1 MMLSPLRLLALL
13 VALCSGAAF
22 VHSQTS
28 PAVPLRRPISPQQPM
43 WLVHIDTWNYADP
56 QKIIAL
62 IPADLRPFVV
72 MNISLSISHNEET
85 SQFQVAEYG
94 YEIAKSWLRACAE
107 NQMWAMVQPSSGG
120 FSQFSDFD
128 LSVYEEF
135 YRDFP
140 NMIGF
145 NYCEQFWGYDSPTDP
160 LSAKWI
166 DRINHFARLLPL
178 THKYGGY
185 LVVSWCGNQWSPN
198 INPIGM
204 LKRVPAFA
212 AASRQYAANYIL
224 CEKHTQQ
231 SYQYDMESLALG
243 AWLSGYS
250 GHYGMRYDDT
260 GWTDTTGTHA
270 NFTMATQ
277 GAPFLEHVMLTG
289 QTVFDGPE
297 LIWTQCFREIS
308 AGATT
313 DGYTM
318 RRWETFP
325 QFDNVSVDLFRK
337 VVDGTVRIPTRRE
350 VIDRTQV
357 VVINDVNSGSADTI
371 YSSPETLFEG
381 LYRMDGDGNLRDNK
395 TFFKKTGRYPTI
407 PTVFQLADADAQ
419 SFPVKVN
426 RSAYAS
432 RWPTIAAKVAEFDSR
447 FPSEYTGDIYAGR
460 HENGWVVY
468 NPYKTGQT
476 ASGLIPFKYNTA
488 ASMELTLSQYTAGVV
503 KEYADRVT
511 YYLSNY
517 DNVLDTSLKTD
528 VIVIRGA
535 SSRPTW
541 SYADRGNHQASVL
554 TDSWVDGVFTLTV
567 RHNGALDITVNCA
580 GPATGRLT
588 DYTPANI
595 VAPARPSVF
604 AGPRQY
610 EAECFDYKSIAGI
623 TRGGNNGPIRN
634 YTGQGYL
641 QFGNG
646 SASAVRDT
654 VTVPAP
660 GRYLLQTRYAVT
672 GADITSVD
680 LYVNGV
686 RIGTPVFNRTP
697 TLSDWAV
704 VEQSVTLAAGAN
716 NIEYRATG
724 TRSTA
729 LYFDNIVVEP
739 TAYTQGLVIQ
749 ENEPGFVR
757 VDGAVSTTRSGYTG
771 EGYADTTD
779 AAGTTVRWKVRYP
792 EATTAALTFRY
803 ASDTDHVADLYL
815 NGVNVASGVRFPAT
829 AAPETWRLVS
839 VHAAVGAGTS
849 EVRLQAVSATGLP
862 DLDFLGVGGA
872 EESGQLAPVADTYA
886 RDGGSASTNFGTATQ
901 LVAKYDAAPNS
912 GFSRV
917 SFFKFDVAGLA
928 DAQSVRLKLV
938 PFQVDG
944 PATLSFERIADDTW
958 SETGLHWNNR
968 PTAAG
973 TLAATHSSYTVG
985 QQIEVDLTAA
995 VRAEAEGDGI
1005 LSLRVSND
1013 GWNFI
1018 GFHSRESTTAA
1029 FRPVLEFTRPT
1040 VARGAVRVAHLRFDE
1055 GSGSVAQDSTG
1066 HDWHGALVGAPAW
1079 VSGASA
1085 RIDGALQLSAGA
1097 HVTLPGG
1104 LLAGLHDAT
1113 FALWV
1118 KPDTLADET
1127 RLFEFGDGTAL
1138 RRLAFTPR
1146 TAAGH
1151 ARFALTVDGTTHA
1164 VETPAATHFA
1174 PGQWT
1179 HVAISISGHTATL
1192 FLNGTPVATNPAFA
1206 LIPADLGT
1214 IHLAHL
1220 GTAATS
1226 DAPAFSGTI
1235 DDFILYSGALPAD
1248 EIALLATP
1256 PAAPAGFTANATHAR
1271 VALSWNAVPGATLY
1285 TLSRATLPEGP
1296 YTVLEAVVGTSYTDT
1311 TVLNGGTYH
1320 YRLSAGNGVADG
1332 PLAGPVSASPS
1343 PVALHLP
1350 LNAGSGTVLSDASGR
1365 GWHATLTGS
1374 AAWQSGANARL
1385 GAALRLTGGHA
1396 VLPPGV
1402 VAALNDCTVS
1412 FWVRIDTIATWARV
1426 FDFNNGNTTSSMY
1439 FVPRTA
1445 ANRIRFGLNGQLL
1458 EAPTEVQFTAG
1469 AWTHVAIVLSGSNA
1483 ILYLN
1488 GSPVVTSSTFTNK
1501 PSGLGATP
1509 FNYLG
1514 RSASTADATLA
1525 GTLDEFV
1532 LYEVPLSAADIAA
1545 LASVPI
1551 APLDPVAQAADATV
1565 ALAWSGLPGASSYTV
1580 QRAAAALG
1588 PWNTLATL
1596 PGSITTHLD
1605 TSVTPG
1611 VLYHYRIGIAAG
1623 VGAGSNSATRSLE
1636 AVTSY
1641 TAWAGSVFGLD
1652 APPALLAAT
1661 ADPDGDSWSNLLEY
1675 AFGTDPL
1682 AADSPSAAPT
1692 LATTPAGDLLFEFRR
1707 AKGRPDVALVVQT
1720 SPDLAAWT
1728 DSSLAPQL
1736 VADEGAYTRLRVT
1749 LPRGEAPRLFVR
1761 LRASTP

>member
-1 MMLSPLRLLALL
+1 MLFSPLRLFVLLA
-13 VALCSGAAF
+13 VFFTGALI
-22 VHSQTS
+22 SQAQGN

-43 WLVHIDTWNYADP
+43 WLIHIDTWNYADP

-62 IPADLRPFVV
+62 VPADLRPFVV

-120 FSQFSDFD
+120 FSHFSDFD

-145 NYCEQFWGYDSPTDP
+145 NYCEQFWGYDSTTDP
-160 LSAKWI
+160 LSPKWT

-337 VVDGTVRIPTRRE
+337 VIDGTVRIPTRRE

-357 VVINDVNSGSADTI
+357 VVINDVNTGSADTI

-432 RWPTIAAKVAEFDSR
+432 RWPTIAAKVAEFDAR

-476 ASGLIPFKYNTA
+476 ASGVIPFKYNTA
-488 ASMELTLSQYTAGVV
+488 ASMELTLAQYTAGVV

-517 DNVLDTSLKTD
+517 DNVLDTGLKTD

-541 SYADRGNHQASVL
+541 SYADRGSHQASVL

-567 RHNGALDITVNCA
+567 RHNGPLDITVNCA
-580 GPATGRLT
+580 GTATGRLT
-588 DYTPANI
+588 AYTPANI
-595 VAPARPSVF
+595 IAPARPSVF

-610 EAECFDYKSIAGI
+610 EAECFDYKSIGGI
-623 TRGGNNGPIRN
+623 TRGGNTGPIRN

-646 SASAVRDT
+646 SGSAVRDV
-654 VTVPAP
+654 VTVPAA
-660 GRYLLQTRYAVT
+660 GRYLLRTRYSVT

-680 LYVNGV
+680 LYVNNA
-686 RIGTPVFNRTP
+686 RIGTPVFTRTP

-704 VEQSVTLAAGAN
+704 LEQSVQLAAGAN
-716 NIEYRATG
+716 TVEFRSTG
-724 TRSTA
+724 TRTTA
-729 LYFDNIVVEP
+729 LYFDNIVAEP
-739 TAYTQGLVIQ
+739 TAFAQGLIIQ

-757 VDGAVSTTRSGYTG
+757 VDGAVSTTRSGHTG

-792 EATTAALTFRY
+792 EATTAAFTFRY
-803 ASDTDHVADLYL
+803 ASDTERIADLYL

-829 AAPETWRLVS
+829 SAPETWRLVS
-839 VHAAVGAGTS
+839 VHAAIGAGTS
-849 EVRLQAVSATGLP
+849 EVRLQAVSASGLP

-872 EESGQLAPVADTYA
+872 EQTGQLSPAADTYA
-886 RDGGSASTNFGTATQ
+886 RDGGSASTNFGTANQ
-901 LVAKYDAAPNS
+901 LVAKHDANLNS

-917 SFFKFDVAGLA
+917 SYLKFDVSGLG
-928 DAQSVRLKLV
+928 DAQNVRLKLV

-958 SETGLHWNNR
+958 SESTLNWNNR
-968 PTAAG
+968 PTAPG
-973 TLAATHSSYTVG
+973 TLAATHTGYVVG
-985 QQIEVDLTAA
+985 QQVAVDLTAA
-995 VRAEAEGDGI
+995 ARAEAGGDGI
-1005 LSLRVSND
+1005 LSLRVVND

-1018 GFHSRESTTAA
+1018 GFHSRESATAA
-1029 FRPVLEFTRPT
+1029 FRPVLEFTLPT
-1040 VARGAVRVAHLRFDE
+1040 VTRGAVRIAHLRFDE
-1055 GSGSVAQDSTG
+1055 GSGTLAQDSTG
-1066 HDWHGALVGAPAW
+1066 HDWHGTLMGSPTW
-1079 VSGASA
+1079 ISGANA
-1085 RIDGALQLSAGA
+1085 RIDGSLQLSAGA
-1097 HVTLPGG
+1097 HVSLPAA

-1113 FALWV
+1113 FAFWV
-1118 KPDTLADET
+1118 KPDALTDEACI
-1127 RLFEFGDGTAL
+1127 FEFGDGTAL

-1146 TAAGH
+1146 TSAGS
-1151 ARFALTVDGTTHA
+1151 ARFTLTVGDVTHA
-1164 VETPAATHFA
+1164 VEANSAPNFA

-1179 HVAISISGHTATL
+1179 HVAVSLAGHTATL
-1192 FLNGTPVATNPAFA
+1192 FLNGQPAATNPAFA
-1206 LIPADLGT
+1206 LLPADLGT
-1214 IHLAHL
+1214 ISLAHL
-1220 GTAATS
+1220 GTSATS
-1226 DAPAFSGTI
+1226 DAPAFTGTI

-1285 TLSRATLPEGP
+1285 TLSRATSPDGP

-1350 LNAGSGTVLSDASGR
+1350 LNAGSGTHLADASGR
-1365 GWHATLTGS
+1365 GWHATVTGS
-1374 AAWQSGANARL
+1374 AAWQTGANARL
-1385 GAALRLTGGHA
+1385 GAALRFTGGHA
-1396 VLPPGV
+1396 ALPSGV

-1412 FWVRIDTIATWARV
+1412 FWVRIDSIATWARV

-1439 FVPRTA
+1439 FVPRTSG
-1445 ANRIRFGLNGQLL
+1445 NRVRFGLNGQLL

-1483 ILYLN
+1483 TLYLN
-1488 GSPVVTSSTFTNK
+1488 GSPVVSSATFTNK

-1514 RSASTADATLA
+1514 RSASTADATLSGA
-1525 GTLDEFV
+1525 LDEFV
-1532 LYEVPLSAADIAA
+1532 IYETPLSAADIAA
-1545 LASVPI
+1545 LASVPV
-1551 APLDPVAQAADATV
+1551 APLDFVAQSAAGSV
-1565 ALAWSGLPGASSYTV
+1565 ALGWSALPGASGYTL
-1580 QRAAAALG
+1580 QRATAALG
-1588 PWNTLATL
+1588 PWSTVASL
-1596 PGSITTHLD
+1596 PGSLATYLD
-1605 TSVTPG
+1605 SSVTPG
-1611 VLYHYRIGIAAG
+1611 VVYHYRVGISSG
-1623 VGAGSNSATRSLE
+1623 VGGGSTSTTQVLE
-1636 AVTSY
+1636 AVNSY
-1641 TAWAGSVFGLD
+1641 TAWAAAAFGPE
-1652 APPALLAAT
+1652 ATPGQLAAI
-1661 ADPDGDSWSNLLEY
+1661 ADPDGDGWSNLLEY
-1675 AFGTDPL
+1675 TFGTDPL
-1682 AADSPSAAPT
+1682 APDGTDAAPT
-1692 LATTPAGDLLFEFRR
+1692 LTSTPNGDLVFEFLR
-1707 AKGRPDVALVVQT
+1707 AKGRPDLTLIMQT
-1720 SPDLAAWT
+1720 STDLAAWI
-1728 DSSLAPQL
+1728 DSTLVPQS
-1736 VADEGAYTRLRVT
+1736 VADEGTHLRLRVT
-1749 LPRGEAPRLFVR
+1749 LPRGDAPRLFVR
-1761 LRASTP
+1761 LRATAL